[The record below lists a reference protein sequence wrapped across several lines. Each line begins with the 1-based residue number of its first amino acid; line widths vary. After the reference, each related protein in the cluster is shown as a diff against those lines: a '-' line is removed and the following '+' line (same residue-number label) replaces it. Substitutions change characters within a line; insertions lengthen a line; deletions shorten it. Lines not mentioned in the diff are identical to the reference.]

1 MPVATSTIT
10 QTGQVTLP
18 KVIRDILGVTTSD
31 QVSFLS
37 DGTRVEIVAVPKDP
51 LTLGSE
57 DEFRARVAEADV
69 AYARGDVRGSGELT
83 ARMREKYGL

>member
-18 KVIRDILGVTTSD
+18 KVIRDILGVKTSD

-37 DGTRVEIVAVPKDP
+37 DGKRVEIVAVPDDP

-57 DEFRARVAEADV
+57 DAFRTRVAEADA
-69 AYARGDVRGSGELT
+69 AYARGDIRDADEFAT
-83 ARMREKYGL
+83 RMRAKYGL

>member
-1 MPVATSTIT
+1 MPVATSTIM
-10 QTGQVTLP
+10 QAGQVTLP

-37 DGTRVEIVAVPKDP
+37 DGTRVEIVAIPKDP

-57 DEFRARVAEADV
+57 DEFRARVTEADV
-69 AYARGDVRGSGELT
+69 AFARGDVRGSGELT